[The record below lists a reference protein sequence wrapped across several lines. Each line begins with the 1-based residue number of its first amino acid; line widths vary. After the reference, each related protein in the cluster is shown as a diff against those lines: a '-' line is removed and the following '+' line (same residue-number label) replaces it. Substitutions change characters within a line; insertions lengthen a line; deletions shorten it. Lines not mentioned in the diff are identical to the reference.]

1 MAKVSVPGSG
11 TVSGVI
17 GTIGPNQD
25 LVFSSISV
33 AIRQTAE
40 SIESAIAA
48 QNHSVAGSLPDLTI
62 HFRNGSTA
70 IMPASV
76 YVRDG
81 EALTFAARSSIVREW
96 IEKNTPEE
104 LKGGRVYIA
113 VYAHHSQIWKYK

>member
-1 MAKVSVPGSG
+1 MAKVNVPGSG

-17 GTIGPNQD
+17 GTIGANQD
-25 LVFSSISV
+25 LVFSSMSA
-33 AIRQTAE
+33 AIRQTAY
-40 SIESAIAA
+40 SIEQAIAT

-81 EALTFAARSSIVREW
+81 EALSFAARSSIVREW

-104 LKGGRVYIA
+104 LKGKRLYVAI
-113 VYAHHSQIWKYK
+113 YAHHSQIWKYK